1 MTLNELLELVR
12 AGYSKEEIQAMTAPA
27 AEPEETP
34 EPVKEPE
41 PEVKQPAPAAGP
53 DQFSFENELKEIR
66 ASIAEMV
73 KTFQAANVQNA
84 RMSAPQNNDSAQ
96 DILAEWLNPKVKE
109 K

>member
-1 MTLNELLELVR
+1 MNVNELLELVR
-12 AGYSKEEIQAMTAPA
+12 AGYSKEEIQAMIQPE
-27 AEPEETP
+27 AEPEQP
-34 EPVKEPE
+34 EPEKAPEPE
-41 PEVKQPAPAAGP
+41 PKEPAPAAGP
-53 DQFSFENELKEIR
+53 DHFSFENELKEIR

-96 DILAEWLNPKVKE
+96 DILADWLNPKVKE

>member
-1 MTLNELLELVR
+1 MNVNELLELVR
-12 AGYSKEEIQAMTAPA
+12 AGYSKEEIQAMIQPE
-27 AEPEETP
+27 AEPEQP

-84 RMSAPQNNDSAQ
+84 RMNAPTSSDSAQ
-96 DILAEWLNPKVKE
+96 DILAEWLNPQKVKE
-109 K
+109 

>member
-1 MTLNELLELVR
+1 MNVNELLELVR
-12 AGYSKEEIQAMTAPA
+12 AGYSKEEIQAMIQPE
-27 AEPEETP
+27 AEPEQP
-34 EPVKEPE
+34 EPEKAPEPE
-41 PEVKQPAPAAGP
+41 PKEPAPAAGP

-84 RMSAPQNNDSAQ
+84 RMSVPTSSDSAQ
-96 DILAEWLNPKVKE
+96 DILADWLNPKVKE

>member
-1 MTLNELLELVR
+1 MNVNELLELVR
-12 AGYSKEEIQAMTAPA
+12 AGYSKDEIQAMIQPE
-27 AEPEETP
+27 AEPEEQP

-84 RMSAPQNNDSAQ
+84 RMNAPASSDSAQ

>member
-1 MTLNELLELVR
+1 MNVNELLELVR
-12 AGYSKEEIQAMTAPA
+12 AGYSKEEIQAMTQPA
-27 AEPEETP
+27 AEPEEQP

-41 PEVKQPAPAAGP
+41 PEVKQPAPAAGQ
-53 DQFSFENELKEIR
+53 DHFSFENELKEIR